1 MARGELL
8 SSSIRFRKDQ
18 ENIMQYRSGTMAVPA
33 VPGAGK
39 TFIIAN
45 LSTKLIKENN
55 KRGKKLL
62 IVTYMNSSVNNFKSR
77 IAQFLN
83 DNGIHGSN
91 KYEVMTIHSLAMKI
105 LKEKPSAVAVGEE
118 FRIVDDF
125 NVDDILYKI
134 ITRWRDCG
142 GEACLRWF
150 LNKNS
155 DDNFERWNIGFFSVV
170 KSLIGELK
178 LQGVSSEVLKDNL
191 DTLKNNSI
199 LKLIAPI
206 YIRYCNELKLRGY
219 LDYNDLLILSLK
231 ALQEDEKLRAKL
243 QKRYIYIF
251 EDECQDSNFI
261 QGRLLSILSD
271 EHKNLIR
278 VGDVNQSITG
288 TFSSSNPRFF
298 KEFCESA
305 EATYS
310 MFMASR
316 SSIDIINLANDLID
330 YVNNNLEEEQ
340 SRDALM
346 RQLIEPVKEG
356 FGKSNPTTE
365 NYQITTVSFA
375 TNQEERNKIVASI
388 EGFIDKY
395 PNKTIGILVPS
406 NEEIKSYAALLEER
420 NIQYE
425 ELSRM
430 PQDRIKV
437 VEEIALVLAY
447 LSNPDDKESLIKI
460 IEQLFIKK
468 EDADSFI
475 DEILNSKLYPID
487 ELIIDISEKLYS
499 ARNDLAMA
507 QSIASYTK
515 QIIIEEKLSL
525 KEVSNIIKEKTFI
538 FSRVAE
544 TIYESEGFEPK
555 GGCVTICTYHKS
567 KGLEFDRVHLTA
579 LTSYNFPTSIN
590 GSFNGEYY
598 YLKEEYKNPIA
609 LGKSEIENF
618 IGKGNNENPFIEAK
632 REYIRERAR
641 LLYVG
646 ITRAKEFLIISTHK
660 SKVGYKRQEKVS
672 EYFNFLKEKVESR

>member
-1 MARGELL
+1 M
-8 SSSIRFRKDQ
+8 SSSIRFREDQ
-18 ENIMQYRSGTMAVPA
+18 EKIMKYDSGTMAVPA

-45 LSTKLIKENN
+45 LSAKLIKENN
-55 KRGKKLL
+55 KRGRKLL
-62 IVTYMNSSVNNFKSR
+62 IVTYMNSAVNNFKSR

-83 DNGIHGSN
+83 DNGIHGGN

-125 NVDDILYKI
+125 NIDDILYKI
-134 ITRWRDCG
+134 ITQWRERG
-142 GEACLRWF
+142 GEGYLRWF

-155 DDNFERWNIGFFSVV
+155 DDNFERWNVGFFSVV

-178 LQGVSSEVLKDNL
+178 LQGVSSEALKENL
-191 DTLKNNSI
+191 DTLRGNSI

-206 YIRYCNELKLRGY
+206 YIRYCNELRLSGY

-231 ALQEDEKLRAKL
+231 ALEDDEKLRAKL

-251 EDECQDSNFI
+251 EDECQDSNYI
-261 QGRLLSILSD
+261 QGRLLAILSD

-288 TFSSSNPRFF
+288 TFSSSDPSLF
-298 KEFCESA
+298 KEFCDSA
-305 EATYS
+305 EATYN
-310 MFMASR
+310 MFISSR
-316 SSIDIINLANDLID
+316 SSIDIINLANDFID
-330 YVNNNLEEEQ
+330 YVNNSLEEEQ
-340 SRDALM
+340 CRDALT
-346 RQLIEPVKEG
+346 RQLIEPVKDG
-356 FGKSNPTTE
+356 FGKANPATE
-365 NYQITTVSFA
+365 NYQITTVSFT
-375 TNQEERNKIVASI
+375 TNQEERSKIVASI
-388 EGFIDKY
+388 ENFIAKY
-395 PNKTIGILVPS
+395 PSKTIGILVPS
-406 NEEIKSYAALLEER
+406 NEEVKSYATLLSER

-430 PQDRIKV
+430 PQERIKV
-437 VEEIALVLAY
+437 IEEIALVLTY
-447 LSNPDDKESLIKI
+447 LSNPSDKELLTKI
-460 IEQLFIKK
+460 IEQLFLKK
-468 EDADSFI
+468 EEAHSFI
-475 DEILNSKLYPID
+475 NEILNLKLFPID

-499 ARNDLAMA
+499 SKNDLAMA

-525 KEVSNIIKEKTFI
+525 KEVSNIIREKTFI

-579 LTSYNFPTSIN
+579 LTSYNFPTSTN

-618 IGKGNNENPFIEAK
+618 MGKGNNESPFVEAK
-632 REYIRERAR
+632 RDYIRERAR

-646 ITRAKEFLIISTHK
+646 ITRAREFLIISTYK
-660 SKVGYKRQEKVS
+660 SKVGYRRQEKVS
-672 EYFNFLKEKVESR
+672 EYFNFFKEKIESR